1 MGDKMILK
9 RNIFFIFLL
18 QIISIYSFAFK
29 GFVYEKNSER
39 KKVLYTIEREEKKV
53 DSKEVLTI
61 KHLTPEG
68 VLAVEE
74 IATFEKNQ
82 LQKYELTYPLSQ
94 ESGIVSVNEGKTHF
108 SYTKNGKT
116 KEDSEKWSDNF
127 IVGLSLK
134 NFIQSHWEDL
144 INGKTLKVRFGVPDR
159 LESVGFSLFR
169 VKENE
174 KDSQSIVVK
183 MKPTS
188 FIISALVD
196 PIFFNFEVKTKELNY
211 FIGRAKP
218 KQLVNGKWKDLDA
231 ETVYY
236 WE

>member
-1 MGDKMILK
+1 MNLK
-9 RNIFFIFLL
+9 INIFFIFVF
-18 QIISIYSFAFK
+18 QMIYTYSFAFK

-39 KKVLYTIEREEKKV
+39 KKILYTIEREEKKT
-53 DSKEVLTI
+53 DSNEILII
-61 KHLTPEG
+61 KHLNQEG

-82 LQKYELTYPLSQ
+82 LQKYELSYPLSQ
-94 ESGIVSVNEGKTHF
+94 EFGKVTIADGKAHF
-108 SYTKNGKT
+108 SYTKDGKT
-116 KEDSEKWSDNF
+116 KEDTEKWSDNF

-134 NFIQSHWEDL
+134 NYIQSNWDSL
-144 INGKTLKVRFGVPDR
+144 INGNTLKVRFGVPDR
-159 LESVGFSLFR
+159 IESVGFSLFR

-174 KDSQSIVVK
+174 KDNHSIVVK

-188 FIISALVD
+188 FLIAALVD
-196 PIFFNFEVKTKELNY
+196 PIYFNFDIKTKELNS

-218 KQLVNGKWKDLDA
+218 KQLINGKWKDLDA
-231 ETVYY
+231 ETVYN